1 MTPII
6 QMICR
11 QSQPVA
17 VTVGTDEATLS
28 ADVASRD
35 LALVQAM
42 CVYALEIAAGERPGP
57 YRDGDAP
64 TVTATGWPCRQIIW
78 TMGVILRW

>member
-1 MTPII
+1 MTPIVQI
-6 QMICR
+6 ICR

-28 ADVASRD
+28 ARVASSD

-57 YRDGDAP
+57 
-64 TVTATGWPCRQIIW
+64 
-78 TMGVILRW
+78 